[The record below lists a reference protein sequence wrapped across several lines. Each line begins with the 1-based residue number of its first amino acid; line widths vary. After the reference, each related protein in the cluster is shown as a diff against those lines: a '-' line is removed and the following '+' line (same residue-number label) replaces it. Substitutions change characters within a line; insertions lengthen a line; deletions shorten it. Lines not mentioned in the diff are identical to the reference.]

1 MTGFASLIDQK
12 NSIRILTA
20 ILQKRT
26 IPHALLFTGIDGV
39 GKRSAAMAFAMALNC
54 AARRHNSGRQSNAT
68 RQTSGLK
75 ENHASMVEP
84 CGNCSSCRKIASNN
98 HPDYIHIRPSG
109 PIIRI
114 GQIREL
120 LQTLTMR
127 PYEAEFRTVVISDAH
142 RMNPEAGNALL
153 KVLEEPP
160 FHTIIILTASGNSDL
175 LPTVV
180 SRCHH
185 IRFNP
190 LSVASLAP
198 VLMEKYNIGKDRALA
213 LSALSDGGTEKAKHL
228 HEKSW
233 IEKRNWILT
242 DEGGF
247 FANPNP
253 GGNPGALFALAQQLS
268 LKKEEALIALSIL
281 KMLYRD
287 LLVCR
292 YQPDQVINSDVV
304 DIIIKAADKE
314 TDEDVLHKIAAID
327 TAEKNIEENA
337 NSRLTLEALFLTLA
351 KKKDMK

>member
-1 MTGFASLIDQK
+1 MTGFASLIDQE

-54 AARRHNSGRQSNAT
+54 VAHRHNSGRQSNAALL
-68 RQTSGLK
+68 TSGLK

-84 CGNCSSCRKIASNN
+84 CGDCSSCRKIASNN
-98 HPDYIHIRPSG
+98 HPDYIHIRPVG

-160 FHTIIILTASGNSDL
+160 FHTTIILTATGNSDL
-175 LPTVV
+175 LPTIV
-180 SRCHH
+180 SRCQH

-190 LSVASLAP
+190 LSVTSLAT
-198 VLMEKYNIGKDRALA
+198 VLMEKYNIGKDRAVA
-213 LSALSDGGTEKAKHL
+213 LSGLSDGGTEKAKQL
-228 HEKSW
+228 HRERW
-233 IEKRNWILT
+233 IEKRDWILA
-242 DEGGF
+242 EGGF

-253 GGNPGALFALAQQLS
+253 GSFFALAQQLS
-268 LKKEEALIALSIL
+268 LKKEETLIALSIL

-292 YQPDQVINSDVV
+292 YQSDQLINSDVME
-304 DIIIKAADKE
+304 IIIKASGKE
-314 TDEDVLHKIAAID
+314 TEGNVLYKIAAID
-327 TAEKNIEENA
+327 AAEKNIEENA

-351 KKKDMK
+351 KKKGMN